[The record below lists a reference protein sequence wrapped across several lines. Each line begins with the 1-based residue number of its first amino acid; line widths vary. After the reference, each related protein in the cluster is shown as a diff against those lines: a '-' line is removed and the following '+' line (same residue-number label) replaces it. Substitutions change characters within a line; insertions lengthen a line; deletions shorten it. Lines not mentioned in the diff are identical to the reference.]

1 METTVDEGTA
11 VPVEKKA
18 PRIGLAWQI
27 AIGLTAGVLVGFVLS
42 QYPALRES
50 VISDYLQPAGDL
62 FIKLI
67 KMIVVPIVLTS
78 MIVGIAGV
86 GDGKSLGRIGLKTLI
101 YFEAITTVAIVI
113 GLVF

>member
-86 GDGKSLGRIGLKTLI
+86 GDGKSLGRIGLRARLEIPRCQRKQ
-101 YFEAITTVAIVI
+101 ARQR
-113 GLVF
+113 